1 MKFTTKPIQHYP
13 PHLRHVATLP
23 WKIKN
28 SIFCRYSAAKFLEI
42 SKIDKVTESLKKGVN
57 FFETQCRTV
66 RKKQDLQTA
75 SNVMYDN
82 SKVLRCFTELL
93 LMTVLP
99 SLRYPQLQLDIPLTE
114 VPPGCCWILP
124 LTEKP
129 PATAGYS
136 LHWDTPGYSWI
147 FPSLRYPLAT
157 SGYFPSLRYPWLLLD
172 TSPHWDTPGYS

>member
-66 RKKQDLQTA
+66 RQKQDLPTA

-124 LTEKP
+124 LTEIP

-136 LHWDTPGYSWI
+136 LH
-147 FPSLRYPLAT
+147 
-157 SGYFPSLRYPWLLLD
+157 
-172 TSPHWDTPGYS
+172 